1 MKKIST
7 LLFFTNIL
15 FLANAQLTYV
25 PDDAF
30 ENYIETNSGVPFNN
44 DNFVLTSVIQNW
56 LYNHIIFPSNVTD
69 LTGLEAFGQ
78 LDILQFSGSNISV
91 IDLSN
96 YSNLVLSTFNSV
108 GGVYVY
114 IRDCPFLTTVIMPPN
129 EIAFAI
135 GDIGPSTNC
144 PYLTD
149 ITFQNS
155 NIIRNP
161 FPSNSTLG
169 NYVSGQP
176 SLYCIDMSNILDV
189 TIGSNLGIAYN
200 SNLSGLK
207 LNNGK
212 CNKWGSVN
220 ISENPNLECIQV
232 DNPSF
237 CYNAQSLGAWEW
249 TCITNPPSQFLY
261 STTCPNCIAEVDE
274 LPIVSINISPNP
286 TTSKITV
293 KSSLELIGKEFT
305 IYDQLGKEVKSGV
318 ITDEET
324 EIDLSN
330 LTEGLYLF
338 KAGAEMQE
346 TVKIIKQ

>member
-1 MKKIST
+1 MKNIFLST
-7 LLFFTNIL
+7 LFALITTLGFS
-15 FLANAQLTYV
+15 QLTYV

-44 DNFVLTSVIQNW
+44 DNYVSTSVIQNW
-56 LYNHIIFPSNVTD
+56 LYNHIIFPINVTD

-108 GGVYVY
+108 GGVWVYV
-114 IRDCPFLTTVIMPPN
+114 RDCPFLTTVIMPPN
-129 EIAFAI
+129 EIAFCI
-135 GDIGPSTNC
+135 GDYPNTNC

-149 ITFQNS
+149 IIFQNS

-161 FPSNSTLG
+161 DPSNLTSTNFLFW
-169 NYVSGQP
+169 NP

-261 STTCPNCIAEVDE
+261 STSCANCIAEVDE
-274 LPIVSINISPNP
+274 LPTVSINISPNP
-286 TTSKITV
+286 TSSKITV
-293 KSSLELIGKEFT
+293 KASLALIGEEFT
-305 IYDQLGKEVKSGV
+305 IYDQLGKAVMSGV
-318 ITDEET
+318 ITSEET

-330 LTEGLYLF
+330 LTEGVYLF

-346 TVKIIKQ
+346 TFKIIKQ